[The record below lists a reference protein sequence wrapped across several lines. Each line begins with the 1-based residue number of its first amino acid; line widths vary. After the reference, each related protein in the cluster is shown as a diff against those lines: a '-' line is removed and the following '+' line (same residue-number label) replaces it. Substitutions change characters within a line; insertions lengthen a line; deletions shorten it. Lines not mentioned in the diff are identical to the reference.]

1 MLMIVAAE
9 IYSFFGRA
17 LCFLS
22 LMDTFE
28 NFGLIWFNTYKTA
41 KDESIMVINL
51 IGNVFMK
58 LLPHGQ
64 EI

>member
-1 MLMIVAAE
+1 MIVAAE

-28 NFGLIWFNTYKTA
+28 KVGLIWFNTYKTEFSKFSIVPIKSYLTPA
-41 KDESIMVINL
+41 KR
-51 IGNVFMK
+51 
-58 LLPHGQ
+58 
-64 EI
+64 